1 MEFIELP
8 SFTKRLA
15 DRVSDE
21 DYRQLQLTLIEN
33 PEYGSLISGGGGLRK
48 VRIKASGRG
57 KSGGARVIYYWF
69 VDDHQIF
76 FLDVYSKNEKSDLT
90 KRELRELVTI
100 LKELKQ

>member
-8 SFTKRLA
+8 SFTKRLI
-15 DRVSDE
+15 DRVPDE
-21 DYRQLQLTLIEN
+21 DYRLLQLALIEN
-33 PEYGSLISGGGGLRK
+33 PEYGPLVSGARGLRK
-48 VRIKASGRG
+48 VRIRASGRG

-69 VDDHQIF
+69 VDEHQIF

-90 KRELRELVTI
+90 KRELRELVMI